1 MRNGAAPGGRLF
13 FVAAACF
20 RRTVFAATVMNNGL
34 TEPSIMNKSRNPQV
48 RALADALRTTLN
60 DAFARQG
67 FASTELVTRWAD
79 IVGADIAAHSEPEKI
94 QWPRPFG
101 EDMPQPGTLVLR
113 VEGPASVEIQH
124 MSRVLLERVNQ
135 FFGWQAVGA
144 LRLRQAP
151 LSRRKV
157 QVIPKIDE
165 ESQAAIAATLTGI
178 SDESLRAA
186 LARLGAAVKNR

>member
-1 MRNGAAPGGRLF
+1 MVNGF
-13 FVAAACF
+13 
-20 RRTVFAATVMNNGL
+20 TEHSVMDK
-34 TEPSIMNKSRNPQV
+34 PHYPQV

-60 DAFARQG
+60 DAFAKQG
-67 FASTELVTRWAD
+67 FASTELVTRWTD
-79 IVGADIAAHSEPEKI
+79 IVGEDIAAHSEPEKI

-113 VEGPASVEIQH
+113 VEGPASIEIQH

-144 LRLRQAP
+144 IRLRQAP

-157 QVIPKIDE
+157 RAMPKIDVQA
-165 ESQAAIAATLTGI
+165 QAAVAATLTDI

-186 LARLGAAVKNR
+186 LARLGAAVKTSEKHNQR